1 MKTID
6 ILWQSIKDIE
16 NGDVDFISRD
26 PLNGFLTGKNKH
38 LTKVN
43 ISDQSAKYTKNNKP
57 ITRPTIDSYDE
68 IIDYL
73 SNMKGSGSKKEN
85 EKLKEENKKLKKEKE
100 LLTLENKK
108 LKSMNTK
115 LAENKFIK
123 SVN

>member
-57 ITRPTIDSYDE
+57 ITRPTIDSYEE

-85 EKLKEENKKLKKEKE
+85 KKLRKEKE
-100 LLTLENKK
+100 LLILENKK
-108 LKSMNTK
+108 LKNMNTK